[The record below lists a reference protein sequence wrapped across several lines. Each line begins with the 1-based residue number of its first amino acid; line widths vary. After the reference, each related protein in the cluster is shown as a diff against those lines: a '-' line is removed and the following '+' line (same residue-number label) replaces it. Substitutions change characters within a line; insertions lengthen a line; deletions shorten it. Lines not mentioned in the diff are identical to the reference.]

1 MKDVRLMISNCRT
14 YNPVIIAVCCC
25 RCCAMFVMEK
35 PEVQA
40 YFYSEEG
47 DGGGGYQK
55 VSIMIS
61 RARLW
66 REDI

>member
-25 RCCAMFVMEK
+25 RCWAMFVMEK

-40 YFYSEEG
+40 YFGAEEG
-47 DGGGGYQK
+47 DRGRVPKG
-55 VSIMIS
+55 
-61 RARLW
+61 
-66 REDI
+66 